1 VQQVINFNLPLRL
14 IDARSKYSSLRS
26 NISKCEKN
34 KRCMWCDRKARAAC
48 VWSFTLWHQATIDIA
63 CHDHSWRTLLLRS
76 VVHIVS
82 ITRDYTPRSLFYCL
96 FAPHIYGCYSSRTSR
111 SWWITH
117 STQRQR
123 RGCNN
128 IPSFLQRAAPFTRFF
143 REVCT
148 WHDLHILVAAP
159 FWCDRKGRA
168 ACAHSFTLRQQATT
182 EIACHD
188 HSLRGCHTWNVEG
201 VA

>member
-1 VQQVINFNLPLRL
+1 MQQVINFNLPLRL

-34 KRCMWCDRKARAAC
+34 KRCMWFDQKARAAC

-143 REVCT
+143 VKS
-148 WHDLHILVAAP
+148 AP
-159 FWCDRKGRA
+159 GTT
-168 ACAHSFTLRQQATT
+168 FTSWSQHHFDAIGKVERHVRIASHCGSRQQQ
-182 EIACHD
+182 
-188 HSLRGCHTWNVEG
+188 R
-201 VA
+201 